1 MKTLNKHIL
10 ESINRGIRIALDD
23 FEESDLI
30 NDIHSKDEIINNDQ
44 TIFKKY
50 MKAIFEKT
58 FIDLGLPSGT
68 LWARYN
74 LGVDINLSK
83 INNQFTHKKWYGNY
97 YMWGD
102 IITRK
107 TYNHITYNYL
117 RNSNAIKY
125 GDVHTKLELSDDI
138 AYITYSAMPN
148 EYICHIPNREQ
159 ISELY
164 NNTHRKWIENYNN
177 VQGLNGI
184 EFTSD
189 KNNNKIFFPAGGFYE
204 GDVLNNIGSKCYY
217 WTSELCF
224 FNENGY
230 AFILDEQNNIISNEN
245 PWFGYNIR
253 PVIELKSNYE
263 NNE

>member
-1 MKTLNKHIL
+1 MDMSKYNNSSDWLYELEDEDDVAKKIL
-10 ESINRGIRIALDD
+10 G
-23 FEESDLI
+23 
-30 NDIHSKDEIINNDQ
+30 
-44 TIFKKY
+44 
-50 MKAIFEKT
+50 
-58 FIDLGLPSGT
+58 
-68 LWARYN
+68 
-74 LGVDINLSK
+74 
-83 INNQFTHKKWYGNY
+83 
-97 YMWGD
+97 
-102 IITRK
+102 
-107 TYNHITYNYL
+107 
-117 RNSNAIKY
+117 SNW
-125 GDVHTKLELSDDI
+125 
-138 AYITYSAMPN
+138 
-148 EYICHIPNREQ
+148 CIPNVKDYE
-159 ISELY
+159 ELMNY
-164 NNTHRKWIENYNN
+164 TKQKFVVRYNN

-224 FNENGY
+224 FNENGC